1 MLPEFHLICYGIV
14 MGLNLKY
21 LYFGILFSAVQQ
33 IGTLIQNI
41 IQNLNGICHMRA
53 ILLQQLRVVNL
64 LNNGFKYL
72 LNG

>member
-1 MLPEFHLICYGIV
+1 ME
-14 MGLNLKY
+14 LNLKF
-21 LYFGILFSAVQQ
+21 LYFGILFLVVQL

-41 IQNLNGICHMRA
+41 IQNLNGICHMKV